1 MSHGIGHVIG
11 SIEVGKVA
19 DLVCFTP
26 EYFGSKPELILKAG
40 VIVWGQMG
48 KQKSQ
53 AMDLL
58 FITIYIVGDAN
69 GSIPTTQPI
78 ISRPMYGANASSLS
92 SSCLVFVSQL
102 SLDEG
107 VIKSYNLRKKA
118 EPVKG
123 CRTVGKKDMC
133 LNDAMPKITV
143 DPETYKVQAD
153 GQDCVCDPV
162 SSLPLTQSV
171 YLF

>member
-1 MSHGIGHVIG
+1 
-11 SIEVGKVA
+11 
-19 DLVCFTP
+19 
-26 EYFGSKPELILKAG
+26 
-40 VIVWGQMG
+40 
-48 KQKSQ
+48 
-53 AMDLL
+53 
-58 FITIYIVGDAN
+58 
-69 GSIPTTQPI
+69 
-78 ISRPMYGANASSLS
+78 MYGANASSLS
-92 SSCLVFVSQL
+92 SSCFVFVSQL
-102 SLDEG
+102 SIDEG
-107 VIKSYNLRKKA
+107 VIEGYNLRKKA

-153 GQDCVCDPV
+153 EHECVCDPV

>member
-1 MSHGIGHVIG
+1 M
-11 SIEVGKVA
+11 GKVA

-26 EYFGSKPELILKAG
+26 EYFGTKPELILKAG

-48 KQKSQ
+48 
-53 AMDLL
+53 
-58 FITIYIVGDAN
+58 DAN
-69 GSIPTTQPI
+69 ASIPTTQPI
-78 ISRPMYGANASSLS
+78 ISRPMYGANASALGV
-92 SSCLVFVSQL
+92 SCMVFVSQL

-107 VIKSYNLRKKA
+107 TVEKYNLRKRVEA
-118 EPVKG
+118 VKG
-123 CRTVGKKDMC
+123 CRTVSKRDMQ

-153 GQDCVCDPV
+153 GEDCFCDPV